1 MGLLSYCNIIKN
13 KILPPCRLSA
23 KFHPGRFIAVGCL
36 SFIMLAC
43 SPPESARNGYTIGI
57 MNPNLGTEGINRG
70 FIEGL
75 GDLGYK
81 SGVNT
86 TFITATTEND
96 FDSRLKDMIGKKV
109 DLIFSVTTPAT
120 KKAVNAAKGKDIPV
134 IFAVHDPV
142 ESGIMKSLS
151 SIEKN
156 ITGIQIKG
164 SIPKALDWLIALS
177 PGMDTILVP
186 LKFDTPATKQSL
198 DDLQQ
203 AAQIKDIELVVRE
216 VGSEK
221 DILEIFRNMP
231 EEVDA
236 VFLLHSIFISSH
248 TDAIV
253 REAGR
258 HHIPVG
264 GGIST
269 YNKGALITF
278 GVNHIEVGRQASRLA
293 RQVLQGTK
301 TENIPVETAE
311 FYLGINLETA
321 RSAKITVPNSVLSF
335 ADYIIPPIKEDS
347 KKDVKLIT
355 Q

>member
-1 MGLLSYCNIIKN
+1 MRILAHFNTIKYEILHPCLLPAEIFSG
-13 KILPPCRLSA
+13 RL
-23 KFHPGRFIAVGCL
+23 IAVVCL

-43 SPPESARNGYTIGI
+43 SPPESTQNNYTIGI
-57 MNPNLGTEGINRG
+57 LNPNLGTEDMNRG

-75 GDLGYK
+75 ADLGYQN
-81 SGVNT
+81 GVNT
-86 TFITATTEND
+86 TFISASTVSE
-96 FDSRLKDMIGKKV
+96 FDNRLKDMIEKKV

-120 KKAVNAAKGKDIPV
+120 RKAVIATKGKDIPV
-134 IFAVHDPV
+134 IFAVNDPV
-142 ESGIMKSLS
+142 ESGIIQSHS

-156 ITGIQIKG
+156 ISGIQIKG

-177 PGMDTILVP
+177 PDMDTILVP
-186 LKFDTPATKQSL
+186 VQFDTPATQQSL
-198 DDLQQ
+198 DDLQK
-203 AAQIKDIELVVRE
+203 AAQIKNIELVVLE
-216 VGSEK
+216 VNSVK
-221 DILEIFRNMP
+221 DIAETFQDLP
-231 EEVDA
+231 AEVDA
-236 VFLLHSIFISSH
+236 VFLVHSIFISSH
-248 TDAIV
+248 TDEIV
-253 REAGR
+253 KEAGR
-258 HHIPVG
+258 HHLPVG

-321 RSAKITVPNSVLSF
+321 RSAGITVPNSVLSF
-335 ADYIIPPIKEDS
+335 ADYIIPLQEGS
-347 KKDVKLIT
+347 KKDVKLNT